1 MTLQYSNM
9 SSKLFYSTFGAEIL
23 RSSRTTNDAAISQ
36 RNFKSLISR
45 MMKQGNTFAVT
56 SMYFTSIVELT
67 PNLRYDDV
75 FLYNLIS

>member
-1 MTLQYSNM
+1 M

-36 RNFKSLISR
+36 RNFKSFISR
-45 MMKQGNTFAVT
+45 IMKQGNSFAVT

-67 PNLRYDDV
+67 LNLRHDDA